1 MKPLSSRTANITD
14 SCIRRMT
21 RLSMEYDAIN
31 LSQGFP
37 DFDPP
42 KEIMDRLASVA
53 HQGPHQYSPTWGF
66 QEYRAALCSKVSRCM
81 GIPLNPDENILATVG
96 STEAMMA
103 SLMALTNPGDK
114 VAVFSPFFENYEAQ
128 SLLLGCEPVFVPLYP
143 PDNHFDPN
151 ELEDVF
157 RTGCKAM
164 IVCNPSN
171 PNGKVFRKD
180 ELEII
185 AELAVRYDVYIIMDE
200 VYEHIVYAPF
210 EHTYMA
216 SLPGMWERT
225 ISCSSLSKTYS
236 VTGWRLGYIAASKRI
251 IDACKKTH
259 DYLTVCAPSPL
270 QAAVIAGL
278 EMPDSYYAELQ
289 AHYTHMKNLFCGGL
303 RDIGLDFI
311 DPQGTYFLLVDI
323 GEYACGD
330 DVAFCERMVKEL
342 GVAVVP
348 GSTFYREDVRHLA
361 RFHFAKKDETLLAAL
376 DRLSNIR
383 SLKD

>member
-1 MKPLSSRTANITD
+1 MKPLSSRTSHITD

-21 RLSMEYDAIN
+21 RLSMQYNAIN

-42 KEIMDRLASVA
+42 KAIMDRLTSVA
-53 HQGPHQYSPTWGF
+53 QEGPHQYSPTWGF
-66 QEYRAALCSKVSRCM
+66 AEYRKALCDKVSCYM

-103 SLMALTNPGDK
+103 ALMAITDPGDK
-114 VAVFSPFFENYEAQ
+114 VACFSPFFENYEAQ
-128 SLLLGCEPVFVPLYP
+128 SLLLGCTPVYVPLYP

-151 ELEDVF
+151 EVEDAF
-157 RTGCKAM
+157 RAGCKAM
-164 IVCNPSN
+164 IICNPSN
-171 PNGKVFRKD
+171 PNGKVFEKE
-180 ELEII
+180 ELETI
-185 AELAVRYDVYIIMDE
+185 AQLAIKYDVYIIMDE
-200 VYEHIVYAPF
+200 VYEHIIYAPF
-210 EHTYMA
+210 VHTYMA
-216 SLPGMWERT
+216 TLPGMWERT
-225 ISCSSLSKTYS
+225 VCCSSLSKTYS
-236 VTGWRLGYIAASKRI
+236 ITGWRLGYIAACKRI
-251 IDACKKTH
+251 VDACKKTH

-278 EMPDSYYAELQ
+278 EMPESYYAELQ
-289 AHYTHMKNLFCGGL
+289 AHYTHMKDLFCGGL
-303 RDIGLDFI
+303 RDIGLNFI
-311 DPQGTYFLLVDI
+311 EPQGTYFLLVDI
-323 GEYACGD
+323 GEYAHGD
-330 DVAFCERMVKEL
+330 DVAFCERMAIEL

-383 SLKD
+383 SLKN